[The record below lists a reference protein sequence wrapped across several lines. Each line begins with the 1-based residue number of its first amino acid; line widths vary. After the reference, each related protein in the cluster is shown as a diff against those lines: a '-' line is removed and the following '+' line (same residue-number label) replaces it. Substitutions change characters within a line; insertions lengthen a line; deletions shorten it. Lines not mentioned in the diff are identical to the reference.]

1 MVEVLIVTVQVVAEP
16 EQAPLQPE
24 NALPAAGAA
33 VSVTRVPLA
42 KVWLHPLEPEQLI
55 PVGLEVT
62 VPLPPTVTCSESF
75 CAAAAKLAP
84 TLWGAFIVSV
94 QVEALPEQA
103 PVHPTKVLPDAGA
116 ADNVTAVPLA
126 YDWLHVPGLVQLMP
140 ARFEVT
146 EPAPPTVTC
155 SGSICTAGAKLAE
168 TFSVALPTI
177 MHCGTV
183 PEHAPPHPTN
193 VCPDAG
199 AAIRVTVVPSGNVWL
214 QLFGPTQSSPVGLE
228 VTVPEPPM
236 ETTKAAVCADDVV
249 LDVPL
254 APFEELP
261 PPHAASKPATEQAAP
276 KRNHGMVFTAHEGPR
291 FRCGKCS
298 APTRKRKF
306 KPATPQ

>member
-1 MVEVLIVTVQVVAEP
+1 VGALIVTVQVVAEP

-42 KVWLHPLEPEQLI
+42 NVWLHPVEPEQLI
-55 PVGLEVT
+55 PAGLEVT
-62 VPLPPTVTCSESF
+62 VPLPPTVTCSEPF

-84 TLWGAFIVSV
+84 TLWGAFIVTV

-140 ARFEVT
+140 AGFEVT

-168 TFSVALPTI
+168 TFSVALATI
-177 MHCGTV
+177 THVGV
-183 PEHAPPHPTN
+183 LPEHTPPHPTN

-199 AAIRVTVVPSGNVWL
+199 AALRVTVVPSGNGWL
-214 QLFGPTQSSPVGLE
+214 QLFGPTQFSPVGLE
-228 VTVPEPPM
+228 VTVPEPPIVS
-236 ETTKAAVCADDVV
+236 TIGAVCAVK
-249 LDVPL
+249 L
-254 APFEELP
+254 APTF
-261 PPHAASKPATEQAAP
+261 
-276 KRNHGMVFTAHEGPR
+276 
-291 FRCGKCS
+291 
-298 APTRKRKF
+298 
-306 KPATPQ
+306 